1 MPRGSVCVKSVPRTV
16 RARRLTCKV
25 QLTLF
30 TLSSVQFKYGLECT
44 SYRILGCVFYKRV
57 ATALINLNFQF
68 SSKYV

>member
-1 MPRGSVCVKSVPRTV
+1 MCKKRTPYCT
-16 RARRLTCKV
+16 RADRLTCKV
-25 QLTLF
+25 QLTLLLF